1 LGGVYVEAVL
11 IPLEEIVD
19 ELTRLRS
26 VGQVGFEGC
35 QLLVL
40 PDSTKV
46 TVLEEARTHPLV
58 ALLGSAF
65 SSQDVDVRVEG

>member
-1 LGGVYVEAVL
+1 
-11 IPLEEIVD
+11 
-19 ELTRLRS
+19 
-26 VGQVGFEGC
+26 VGFEGC